1 MVFLSQSGINLSIQI
16 MSIFTVLMFS
26 ADRCKEKCLNYP
38 CLDTEIKKKKF
49 ITKAQITGNTLPHG
63 KRLLLKQCHKRSKC
77 FRDNREMIQMFYAPL
92 LDFLIPLLSICVILF
107 CVLPQHLTTVLPQN
121 PTTKIYMLSRF
132 ILEKFKKNERFLNR
146 IKIKLIATKTW
157 CISYIS

>member
-1 MVFLSQSGINLSIQI
+1 
-16 MSIFTVLMFS
+16 
-26 ADRCKEKCLNYP
+26 
-38 CLDTEIKKKKF
+38 
-49 ITKAQITGNTLPHG
+49 
-63 KRLLLKQCHKRSKC
+63 
-77 FRDNREMIQMFYAPL
+77 MIQMFYAPL

-132 ILEKFKKNERFLNR
+132 ILEKFKKNERFLIR
-146 IKIKLIATKTW
+146 VKIKLIATKTW